1 MKAPEKWVLMK
12 GVNNGMNV
20 QPLNPDSKD
29 FRLEESIERVLNGD
43 RQAFVHI
50 VETYQQ
56 QIFMYCW
63 RLLNHRQ
70 DAEDAVQEIMV
81 KAYQKL
87 ETYEL
92 KTSFSSWLYKI
103 AYHHCLNMLRRK
115 RFFYSIAPLL
125 REDKEQAASAEQEA
139 QKYIIGE
146 SMERAL
152 RRLSPEERNLLILR
166 VFEEKSFA
174 EIGLILDKT
183 KDSVKK
189 RYSRLIQKIKK
200 WMVDREGDLQW
211 KLNEMTWKKS

>member
-1 MKAPEKWVLMK
+1 MD
-12 GVNNGMNV
+12 V
-20 QPLNPDSKD
+20 QPMTPELKN
-29 FRLEESIERVLNGD
+29 LHIEESVEQVLNGN

-50 VETYQQ
+50 VEVYQQ

-63 RLLNHRQ
+63 RLLNQRQ

-87 ETYEL
+87 ETYEP

-115 RFFYSIAPLL
+115 RFFHRIAPLL
-125 REDKEQAASAEQEA
+125 RAEKEKAESAEQEA
-139 QKYIIGE
+139 QKYFMSE
-146 SMERAL
+146 PMERAL

-166 VFEEKSFA
+166 IFEEKSFA

-183 KDSVKK
+183 KDTVKK
-189 RYSRLIQKIKK
+189 RYSRLIQRLKK
-200 WMVDREGDLQW
+200 WMLDREGEAQW